1 VADHYMNLNSRL
13 AYHFTLVDASVT
25 DLPNQNYVAFRFAGG
40 GATRWRRNLRAGFI
54 EASLAHF
61 GFQVDRRGDV
71 VNAWFKKAPARETE
85 DMLDILGRLMACAS
99 QLDMYM
105 TSDAVMA
112 WYVKQFIEGNYAFG
126 EGEGGAG
133 EEPPA
138 PKNP

>member
-1 VADHYMNLNSRL
+1 MNLNSRL
-13 AYHFTLVDASVT
+13 AYHFTLVDACVT

-40 GATRWRRNLRAGFI
+40 GATRWRRNLRASFI

-105 TSDAVMA
+105 TSDEVMA
-112 WYVKQFIEGNYAFG
+112 WYVKQFIEGNYAFR
-126 EGEGGAG
+126 EGEAGTG

-138 PKNP
+138 PRHP